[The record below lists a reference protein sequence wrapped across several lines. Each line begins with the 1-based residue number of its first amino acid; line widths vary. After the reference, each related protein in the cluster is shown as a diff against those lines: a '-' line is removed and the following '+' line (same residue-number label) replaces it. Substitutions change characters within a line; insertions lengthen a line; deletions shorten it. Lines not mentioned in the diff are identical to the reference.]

1 MTPRP
6 ILPTRAIRS
15 RDPAEEA
22 TECRRRIRRARR
34 RCPHSKEDCPAVYSP
49 PRTNFGS
56 APACGAAILGGGD
69 RGAPGLG
76 KMIALTE
83 VKLDE
88 LVGHIYE
95 VEAQQ
100 KWRELAQRV
109 LEKNKLQAIEADSRG
124 VDGLLRRGGV
134 GKGVHGDRLISP

>member
-1 MTPRP
+1 
-6 ILPTRAIRS
+6 
-15 RDPAEEA
+15 
-22 TECRRRIRRARR
+22 
-34 RCPHSKEDCPAVYSP
+34 
-49 PRTNFGS
+49 
-56 APACGAAILGGGD
+56 
-69 RGAPGLG
+69 
-76 KMIALTE
+76 MIALTE